1 MNKQAHVSEKKKIEL
16 ETLKKLLTEKKIIGI
31 IDITNLPSPQLQKL
45 RNKLKEDLI
54 IRITK
59 KNLIKLV
66 LKQADKKGIENLEK
80 YLENCT
86 PALLFTEKDPFK
98 LAKLLNKNKSNLLA
112 KAGQIAP
119 KDIIIPAGPTAFPA
133 GPIIG
138 ELGAAGIKAAIENGK
153 VVIKETAT
161 VVKGGDVIDQKKSEL
176 LAKFKIEPIEIGLNL
191 IAIYDDGEI
200 FSKEVLSIDDEKVMS
215 DIQLGT
221 NSAFNLAIY
230 LAYPTKETIDL
241 LLKKAESETQ
251 ALSNKLPKLEEK
263 EQLEEKKQEQPIEEK
278 EKVEEKPIEE
288 IEVKKEVEETQ
299 TSEKEE
305 EIEVKKEEP
314 QQQIKKQDDLKS
326 PVDYSEED
334 AKKAQEIINK
344 MKDNNNL
351 NGG

>member
-1 MNKQAHVSEKKKIEL
+1 MNKQAHVSEKKKREL

-31 IDITNLPSPQLQKL
+31 IDINNLPSPQLQKL

-59 KNLIKLV
+59 KSLIKLV
-66 LKQADKKGIENLEK
+66 LKQTDKKGIENLEK

-119 KDIIIPAGPTAFPA
+119 KDITIPSGPTSFPP

-138 ELGAAGIKAAIENGK
+138 ELGAAGIKATIEGGK
-153 VVIKETAT
+153 VVIKETT
-161 VVKGGDVIDQKKSEL
+161 TIVKSGAVIDQKKAEL
-176 LAKFKIEPIEIGLNL
+176 LAKFKIEPIKIGLNL
-191 IAIYDDGEI
+191 IAIYEDGEI
-200 FSKEVLSIDDEKVMS
+200 FSKEVLSIDDEKVLS
-215 DIQLGT
+215 DIKSGT
-221 NSAFNLAIY
+221 NNAFNLAIY
-230 LAYPTKETIDL
+230 LAYPTKETIDI

-251 ALSNKLPKLEEK
+251 ALLNKLPKLEE
-263 EQLEEKKQEQPIEEK
+263 EKQEQPIQEK
-278 EKVEEKPIEE
+278 EKIEEKTKEE
-288 IEVKKEVEETQ
+288 IKIKKE
-299 TSEKEE
+299 
-305 EIEVKKEEP
+305 EEP
-314 QQQIKKQDDLKS
+314 QQQTEKQNNLKS
-326 PVDYSEED
+326 PIDYSEED
-334 AKKAQEIINK
+334 AEKAQEIINK